1 MEKKQKFVS
10 PKIAWAKNR
19 QSKLKKIDADYNF
32 NSKFT
37 AVLADAKINS
47 LQSLEDRC
55 NALWSE
61 LETTKMQLK
70 DVETEANDYF
80 VDALQFVKGN
90 FGSNS
95 PEFEKAGGTPKSKRK
110 NPTKMRLLNKMEKA
124 KRV

>member
-10 PKIAWAKNR
+10 PKIAWAKTR
-19 QSKLKKIDADYNF
+19 QAKLKKIDPVYNF
-32 NSKFT
+32 NAKYT
-37 AVLADAKINS
+37 AVLADAKINN

-61 LETTKMQLK
+61 LETTRMEFK
-70 DVETEANDYF
+70 DAQKEINDYF
-80 VDALQFVKGN
+80 VDALLFVKGN
-90 FGSNS
+90 FGSDS